1 RQHYKPTHGG
11 GNRGWRRSALGG
23 NHGYQYYAWWA
34 PRGAASLKANPEFDA
49 EAEGSI
55 FLRDIR
61 HHDDHRPLNP
71 QSFSDYLPIGVKE
84 LRQEDYVPAPW
95 TQAQARFAD
104 ARQKIRL
111 IKGFPGSG
119 KTTAL
124 WHAAEQ
130 AGRKSILYI
139 TFSPELA
146 ALARDHFDKLAPGQ
160 KHFHVVTFAQFL
172 RQVLETDLPFEPVQT
187 ARHAFVK

>member
-1 RQHYKPTHGG
+1 MARVPHQPVPIYEDMTPARAGNPLFCHHEFLEKMAENRANAVGRRAALLLHRLLVDLARQHYKPTHGG

-49 EAEGSI
+49 EPEGSI

-84 LRQEDYVPAPW
+84 LRQEDY
-95 TQAQARFAD
+95 
-104 ARQKIRL
+104 
-111 IKGFPGSG
+111 
-119 KTTAL
+119 
-124 WHAAEQ
+124 
-130 AGRKSILYI
+130 
-139 TFSPELA
+139 
-146 ALARDHFDKLAPGQ
+146 
-160 KHFHVVTFAQFL
+160 
-172 RQVLETDLPFEPVQT
+172 
-187 ARHAFVK
+187 